1 MANELLPA
9 LYQDM
14 AIKRMDHVTV
24 VVDDLPAAKA
34 LFVDLGLDVQ
44 GEGELEGE
52 LVDRV
57 VGLNDVKTAVV
68 MLGAP
73 DGQTTIELTR
83 FYQPTDEQG
92 TQQHLANAL
101 GIRHIAFVVE
111 DIDAVVAKL
120 KEKGVEAFSAVQR
133 YEDQYKLCYVRGPE
147 GIILELA
154 EELK

>member
-1 MANELLPA
+1 MRVRR
-9 LYQDM
+9 
-14 AIKRMDHVTV
+14 IDHVGIV
-24 VVDDLPAAKA
+24 VNDLPAAKA
-34 LFVDLGLDVQ
+34 FFVDLGLDVQ

-57 VGLNDVKTAVV
+57 VGLNDVKTAIV

-73 DGQTTIELTR
+73 DGQTTIELVK
-83 FYQPTDEQG
+83 FYQLTDEKG
-92 TQQHLANAL
+92 MQQHLANAL

-111 DIDAVVAKL
+111 DIDAVVARL
-120 KEKGVEAFSAVQR
+120 KEKGVETFSAVQR
-133 YEDQYKLCYVRGPE
+133 YEDQYKLCYVHGPE

>member
-1 MANELLPA
+1 MKVRR
-9 LYQDM
+9 
-14 AIKRMDHVTV
+14 IDHVGII
-24 VVDDLPAAKA
+24 VDDLTAAKA
-34 LFVDLGLDVQ
+34 FFVDLGLDVQ

-57 VGLNDVKTAVV
+57 VGLNDVKTAIV

-73 DGQTTIELTR
+73 DGQTNIELVK
-83 FYQPTDEQG
+83 FYQPTDEKG
-92 TQQHLANAL
+92 MQQPSANTL

-120 KEKGVEAFSAVQR
+120 KEKGVAAFSPVQR
-133 YEDQYKLCYVRGPE
+133 YGDLYKLCYVRGPE
-147 GIILELA
+147 GIVLESA